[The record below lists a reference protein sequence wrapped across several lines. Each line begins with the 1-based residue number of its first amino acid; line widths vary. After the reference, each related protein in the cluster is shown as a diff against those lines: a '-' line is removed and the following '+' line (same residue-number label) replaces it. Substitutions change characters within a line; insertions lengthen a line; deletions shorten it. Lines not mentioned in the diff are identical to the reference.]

1 MKNLPQKIIQH
12 RFPLALGHGSNI
24 YGRKNMSKK
33 IIVTK
38 MVPNTICIGEFLF
51 IYLFKFCDV
60 ATFVIIHNEI

>member
-12 RFPLALGHGSNI
+12 RFPLASGHGSDI

-38 MVPNTICIGEFLF
+38 MVPNTIALESFHLF
-51 IYLFKFCDV
+51 IYLN
-60 ATFVIIHNEI
+60 FVMLPHL